1 MSKVLIFT
9 DVHVH
14 CHKKSQER
22 LNDCLKALEWVF
34 KTAIERGIKNILFL
48 GDLFHDRQKIDV
60 LTYQRTFEILEKYT
74 GSDGANAKPDINLYL
89 LLGNHDLWHFEKCDI
104 SSVNPLRSLNGVTV
118 IDQPCTLEI
127 DGQPISFLPY
137 THDPIN
143 DIKKLNNN
151 SKFKILCGHLAV
163 DGAILN
169 SAGSHSEVAIE
180 HDGEMVKCDGQMFV
194 EWQQVFL
201 GHYHAAQ
208 KVNQKVEYIGSPL
221 QLSFGEAFQ
230 DKHILIYDLESHEKE
245 YVTNDFSPKHL
256 VLHESDLDKYD
267 LKGNFVKVVVDKMDD
282 SDVIVMR
289 HELTTKNL
297 PATLAIEQNRQKVV
311 DVADIQDAKAIL
323 YKQDEMLERY
333 IEDRKK
339 NDLLG
344 DLEEKILLEIGQLIC
359 QLALAE
365 QS

>member
-9 DVHVH
+9 DIHVH
-14 CHKKSQER
+14 CHKKSQDR
-22 LNDCLKALEWVF
+22 LEDCLKALDWVF
-34 KTAIERGIKNILFL
+34 QTAIKRGIKNILFL

-60 LTYQRTFEILEKYT
+60 LTYQRTFEKLEQYV
-74 GSDGANAKPDINLYL
+74 GDVNLYL
-89 LLGNHDLWHFEKCDI
+89 LLGNHDLWHFDKCDI
-104 SSVNPLRSLNGVTV
+104 SSVNPFRSLPGVTV
-118 IDQPCTLEI
+118 VDQPSTLVI

-143 DIKKLNNN
+143 DIKKLKNA
-151 SKFKILCGHLAV
+151 SKFKILCAHLAI

-169 SAGSHSEVAIE
+169 TAGSHSEVAIE

-208 KVNQKVEYIGSPL
+208 KVNQKVEYVGSPL
-221 QLSFGEAFQ
+221 ELSFGEAFQ

-245 YVTNDFSPKHL
+245 YVINDFSPKHL
-256 VLHESDLDKYD
+256 ILHEADLDKYD

-282 SDVIVMR
+282 SNLIEMR
-289 HELTTKNL
+289 HELTKNA
-297 PATLAIEQNRQKVV
+297 PASLAIEQNRQKMV
-311 DVADIQDAKAIL
+311 DAADIQDAKAIL

-344 DLEEKILLEIGQLIC
+344 DLEEKMLLEIGQLIC
-359 QLALAE
+359 QLAMAE
-365 QS
+365 VG